1 MQWFDPFNH
10 TLCSYT
16 GVLNDD
22 TIHSLNYTI
31 HNIKLSHVGQ
41 YTCSIF
47 INTSMTNGAVL
58 ESGIT
63 SNSATVTVIR
73 KC

>member
-16 GVLNDD
+16 AVLNDD

-31 HNIKLSHVGQ
+31 HNMKLSDAGH

-47 INTSMTNGAVL
+47 INTSMTNDAVL

-63 SNSATVTVIR
+63 SNSTIVTVIR